1 MQKITIMYG
10 EGSDGADWY
19 FEDSIVG
26 ENIVILDNSGR
37 YGVHAT
43 IGEENDWYQ
52 KAIDTIQIINDI
64 ENYSYS
70 EDDWQGPTDNVLVID
85 GWVYDIE
92 DYARDTGLSIENAK
106 RFAQDVINYGEFEED
121 DTKTLV
127 NVLNAIYGDDKY
139 EFSEIRG
146 YSQGDY
152 ANVIYNKEFIDNDT
166 LNDIESF
173 YFGGYYDIHIE
184 DTDGENYWSYM
195 PSYPAELEDLE
206 KWTDVNITPDTI
218 IIDETNSGLGQN
230 EDMENMWDE
239 SSDRLDRTT
248 YDPRRWGD
256 EYDIDTI
263 SKINESRRLHRSK
276 RVMSSS
282 RLHPSWRRSV
292 KASRSVRRGRR

>member
-26 ENIVILDNSGR
+26 ENIVILDDGGR
-37 YGVHAT
+37 YGAQAT
-43 IGEENDWYQ
+43 IGKVNDWYLN
-52 KAIDTIQIINDI
+52 AIATIKIINDI
-64 ENYSYS
+64 ESYSYS
-70 EDDWQGPTDNVLVID
+70 EDDWQGSMENTIVDN

-106 RFAQDVINYGEFEED
+106 KFAQDVINYGEFED
-121 DTKTLV
+121 DDAQTIV
-127 NVLNAIYGDDKY
+127 NVLNAIYGSKY
-139 EFSEIRG
+139 WFSEIRG

-184 DTDGENYWSYM
+184 DTDGGNYWSYM
-195 PSYPAELEDLE
+195 PSYPAKIEDLE
-206 KWTDVNITPDTI
+206 RWADVNITPDTI
-218 IIDETNSGLGQN
+218 IIDETNSDLGQN
-230 EDMENMWDE
+230 EDMEDMWYE
-239 SSDRLDRTT
+239 SEDRLDRTT
-248 YDPRRWGD
+248 YDPRHWGN
-256 EYDIDTI
+256 EYDLDTI

-282 RLHPSWRRSV
+282 RLHPSRRHSV